1 MRGWEGVTDQR
12 APTRAL
18 AGIAGIAALLIAI
31 LAGIVLGS
39 VHISPTEIL
48 QVFSGGL
55 NSEAA
60 QIIYN
65 IRLPRIISGACVG
78 INLAVAG
85 CIMQGIF
92 SNPMAD
98 SSTTGVSAGAGFV
111 AIAIMII
118 FPASTHLIPICSFAG
133 AMLTIAVVFGLA
145 WKDGLSPFRLILS
158 GIIVSSFF
166 GALTTILFVLF
177 SDRVQSVVSWM
188 AGSLQA
194 QTWRHVTMILPY
206 TCLGL
211 VASFWAH
218 RQLNLLQLGEEASRG
233 LGVRL
238 NRVRLA
244 LIMLAAILAASSV
257 SVAGMVGFVGL
268 IIPHTARMI
277 VGSDFEYLLP
287 CSALFG
293 SALIVGADT
302 LSRYAFRPME
312 IPVGIFMALLGAP
325 FFIYLLQKRSIR

>member
-1 MRGWEGVTDQR
+1 MRGGENVTDQR
-12 APTRAL
+12 APARAL
-18 AGIAGIAALLIAI
+18 AGMVGMAALTLTV
-31 LAGIVLGS
+31 LAGIVFGS
-39 VHISPTEIL
+39 VHISLAEIW
-48 QVFSGGL
+48 QVLTGSL

-65 IRLPRIISGACVG
+65 IRLPRVLSGACVG

-111 AIAIMII
+111 AIAIMML
-118 FPASTHLIPICSFAG
+118 FPTSTHLIPICAFAG
-133 AMLTIAVVFGLA
+133 AMLTIAIVFGLA
-145 WKDGLSPFRLILS
+145 WRDGLSPFRLILS

-194 QTWRHVTMILPY
+194 QTWRHVSMILPY

-211 VASFWAH
+211 VASLWGH

-238 NRVRLA
+238 NHVRLG
-244 LIMLAAILAASSV
+244 LIMLAAVLAASSV

-293 SALIVGADT
+293 SALVVGADT

-325 FFIYLLQKRSIR
+325 FFIYLLQKKGNR